1 MPNTPLRKHCK
12 TSSGCWTCRARK
24 VKCDE
29 ERPSCR
35 ECRRGQRECGGYQVR
50 LRWVI
55 NKDPLDA
62 DLSEHSAVLEQPQRN
77 PNLTALPEAQVEEIL
92 ATLDK
97 LESWQDHGDGT
108 DASLVLSGFGAFRIG
123 FESSDSSRQNSESS
137 RTLPATSVISPTGE
151 QDPFGSLSVDPAYF
165 APLRDVAGAFTACR
179 SESRLRSQLP
189 FLSNDDASSAYI
201 RMQHRAENASHLLSG
216 QVTDVGL
223 SHYSCSEP
231 LNLSSVETFLIN
243 HYSSRVVALFCVVDN
258 EKSPWRTIY
267 LPKALQA
274 AGQLGLTGTTSTI
287 RKALLCALL
296 AVSAFCLFNDRRSQL
311 CRAEAVSW
319 KAAAEEYRCKAIE
332 LLKAAVE
339 HDLDLPARP
348 KYKDFLATML
358 SMVTI
363 NVISGDIDSCSVHLD
378 GASRLIHHARSWK
391 DNYSGKAQALHRQ
404 YLYLQ
409 AIYNST
415 SPRGRQR
422 AHSFPC
428 FPIGLD
434 ISCRHL
440 LQERPV
446 KGVSRIQRPGRE
458 LLFAPS
464 KTIYGIPCTLL
475 LLLTRAIE
483 LLNKL
488 YDAQA
493 QSQGV
498 HIPSHL
504 VAECDELESSILE
517 WRADHD
523 QDKPPSAISDSIP
536 STNARIIRHQT
547 IAFHNALVIYFAQHI
562 RLLSHRFLRPYVAS
576 VLESIEA
583 IERMKIESNI
593 LAAPLYWPTFIAA
606 SEAFDPAL
614 QERFR
619 RWHENMD
626 VYGIEAL
633 RTGMDVVEEVW
644 RAGPRSGNRATSY
657 WRAIVEESG
666 RTLMLC

>member
-1 MPNTPLRKHCK
+1 MSNAPLRKHRK

-29 ERPSCR
+29 ERPACR
-35 ECRRGQRECGGYQVR
+35 QCRRGKRECEGYQVR

-55 NKDPLDA
+55 NNDPLGA
-62 DLSEHSAVLEQPQRN
+62 DLPEHFAVLEQPQRSKMALN
-77 PNLTALPEAQVEEIL
+77 PNLTALPEVQVEEIL

-108 DASLVLSGFGAFRIG
+108 DATLVLSGFGAFRIG
-123 FESSDSSRQNSESS
+123 FESSDSSRQGSESS
-137 RTLPATSVISPTGE
+137 RTPPATSVISPAGE
-151 QDPFGSLSVDPAYF
+151 QAPFGPLS
-165 APLRDVAGAFTACR
+165 
-179 SESRLRSQLP
+179 LP

-216 QVTDVGL
+216 QVANIGF
-223 SHYSCSEP
+223 SEYSCCEP
-231 LNLSSVETFLIN
+231 LNLSSVEKFLIN

-296 AVSAFCLFNDRRSQL
+296 AVSAFCLFNDRKSQL
-311 CRAEAVSW
+311 RATGAVNW
-319 KAAAEEYRCKAIE
+319 KAAAVEYRCKAIE
-332 LLKAAVE
+332 LLKDAVE
-339 HDLDLPARP
+339 HDLDLPSRP

-363 NVISGDIDSCSVHLD
+363 NVISGDIDSCGVHLD

-391 DNYSGKAQALHRQ
+391 NNYSGKAQALHRQ

-422 AHSFPC
+422 AHSFPY
-428 FPIGLD
+428 FPMGFD
-434 ISCRHL
+434 ISYRDL
-440 LQERPV
+440 LQEHPV
-446 KGVSRIQRPGRE
+446 KGVSRTQRGE
-458 LLFAPS
+458 LHFAPR
-464 KTIYGIPCTLL
+464 KTIYGVPCALL
-475 LLLTRAIE
+475 LLLTRVID

-498 HIPSHL
+498 QIPSHL
-504 VAECDELESSILE
+504 VTECDELESSILE
-517 WRADHD
+517 WRPDHD

-536 STNARIIRHQT
+536 STNARIVRHQT

-576 VLESIEA
+576 VLENIEA
-583 IERMKIESNI
+583 IARMKIESNI

-619 RWHENMD
+619 RWHEHMD

-644 RAGPRSGNRATSY
+644 RAGPRSGNRTTSY
-657 WRAIVEESG
+657 WRAIVEDSM